1 MNSQS
6 LFCSQFLKRSPISE
20 KQLHHRWCSKRKNPL
35 VISKTKWSELCDS
48 LVSFYLS
55 RCSGFLQSE
64 AGLGGKMRNCN
75 TSPVFLMG
83 FLRLKVGGWVYGC
96 STTNE
101 KSIRLSIYFRSLLLF
116 RNCCNIFRG
125 MSIEQ
130 MGMGSG
136 RPALGRGRERN
147 YTIAILYKITREGML
162 NRAANLLAFFPILP
176 LLKIHETSLRTLAE
190 RIEGQVLQST
200 FLHF

>member
-1 MNSQS
+1 
-6 LFCSQFLKRSPISE
+6 
-20 KQLHHRWCSKRKNPL
+20 
-35 VISKTKWSELCDS
+35 
-48 LVSFYLS
+48 
-55 RCSGFLQSE
+55 
-64 AGLGGKMRNCN
+64 
-75 TSPVFLMG
+75 
-83 FLRLKVGGWVYGC
+83 
-96 STTNE
+96 
-101 KSIRLSIYFRSLLLF
+101 
-116 RNCCNIFRG
+116 
-125 MSIEQ
+125 